1 MIRLRYNPIAISDLE
16 EIKEYISQDNKEA
29 AIRLIKQLIEKTESL
44 IDFPNMV
51 LSLSKKISIK
61 TRYRYLICN
70 QYIIFYIF
78 ENDTINIMRILHGKR
93 DYLKILDL

>member
-1 MIRLRYNPIAISDLE
+1 MG
-16 EIKEYISQDNKEA
+16 
-29 AIRLIKQLIEKTESL
+29 
-44 IDFPNMV
+44 
-51 LSLSKKISIK
+51 LSLQENLNK